1 MHCEQSCRI
10 CRICSSVLCILL
22 PLFTMDLDVLEDW
35 NGVVVVVAAGVVWQQ
50 EEMQCLR
57 TVLL

>member
-1 MHCEQSCRI
+1 
-10 CRICSSVLCILL
+10 
-22 PLFTMDLDVLEDW
+22 MDLDVSEDW
-35 NGVVVVVAAGVVWQQ
+35 NGVVVAAGAVWQQ